1 MPASSTTDPRAFW
14 LRWLHLPLALLGLPW
29 VDLDQWPR
37 YALVVSLLALEW
49 PFCIRLTLDADV
61 YMYMPVMWTSAA
73 AAYALGPAILPV
85 FWVASLLGFA
95 LIVLLDRAGLV
106 PAEGIAAE
114 SARRW
119 RGQPFDAGTVA
130 DGDVRHSLNM
140 VEHAVRVTVIG
151 ACALG
156 SLGLLPTVM
165 LAESAVLV
173 WRQLAPRTGWFPPA
187 RTWSRIAETLGPDM
201 PLATA
206 LLHVVMVCFLLLA
219 ARAGGSAGF
228 AVASLATLTLH
239 AILRRLSDTRLE
251 SERRRAE
258 LLATQEELD
267 RRRRLATIGQ
277 TAATV
282 FHQVGR
288 HHGAIGMYA
297 HLLGRAAADDPGTVR
312 AHAARIRTSIAEAN
326 HVIDELLRFG
336 RDRELNLYP
345 QALGAVVAECADDC
359 RPRADAAG
367 VPLRVAP
374 APDVS
379 LPLDK
384 HKLKQAIG
392 NLLDNAVAVSPPG
405 VAVEIATTVDDGHVS
420 IVVRDR
426 GPGVATEIRD
436 RLFNPF
442 VTTKPDGIGLGL
454 VLAREL
460 VEAHG
465 GTLDWRP
472 AVPGTEFVVVLP
484 RPGAAESA

>member
-1 MPASSTTDPRAFW
+1 VPASSTTDPRAFW
-14 LRWLHLPLALLGLPW
+14 LRWLHLPLAIAGLPW
-29 VDLDQWPR
+29 LELDQWPR
-37 YALVVSLLALEW
+37 YLLVVSLLTLEW

-73 AAYALGPAILPV
+73 AAYALGPAVLPV

-95 LIVLLDRAGLV
+95 LIVVLDGAGLV

-119 RGQPFDAGTVA
+119 RGQSFDADTVA

-140 VEHAVRVTVIG
+140 VEHLVRVTAIG
-151 ACALG
+151 VCGLA
-156 SLGLLPTVM
+156 SLHLVPTVVI
-165 LAESAVLV
+165 AEGAVLA
-173 WRQLAPRTGWFPPA
+173 WRQVAPRTGWFPPT

-201 PLATA
+201 PRATV
-206 LLHVVMVCFLLLA
+206 LLHVVMVGFLLLA
-219 ARAGGSAGF
+219 ARAGGPVGF
-228 AVASLATLTLH
+228 AAASLATLTLH
-239 AILRRLSDTRLE
+239 AILKRLSDTRIE

-297 HLLGRAAADDPGTVR
+297 HLLGRAAADDPSTVR
-312 AHAARIRTSIAEAN
+312 AHAARIQTSVEDAN
-326 HVIDELLRFG
+326 RVIDELLRFG

-345 QALGAVVAECADDC
+345 QALAAVVAECVDDC

-367 VPLRVAP
+367 VPVRVVP
-374 APDVS
+374 APDVT

-392 NLLDNAVAVSPPG
+392 NLLDNAVAASPRG
-405 VAVEIATTVDDGHVS
+405 ETVEITTSVENGAAR
-420 IVVRDR
+420 IVVRDH
-426 GPGVATEIRD
+426 GPGVAPAIRD
-436 RLFNPF
+436 RLFTPF
-442 VTTKPDGIGLGL
+442 ATTKPDGIGLGL
-454 VLAREL
+454 VLARDL

-472 AVPGTEFVVVLP
+472 AAPGTEFVVTLA
-484 RPGAAESA
+484 RPTEVS

>member
-29 VDLDQWPR
+29 LELDQWPR

-95 LIVLLDRAGLV
+95 LIVVLDGAGLV

-119 RGQPFDAGTVA
+119 RGQSFDAGTIA

-140 VEHAVRVTVIG
+140 MEHAVRVTAIG
-151 ACALG
+151 VCGLV
-156 SLGLLPTVM
+156 SLRLLPTVVV
-165 LAESAVLV
+165 AEGAVLA

-187 RTWSRIAETLGPDM
+187 RTWSKIAETLGPDM
-201 PLATA
+201 PLATV

-219 ARAGGSAGF
+219 GRAGGPAGF

-239 AILRRLSDTRLE
+239 AILKRLSDTRIE

-297 HLLGRAAADDPGTVR
+297 HLLGRGAADDPVTVR
-312 AHAARIRTSIAEAN
+312 AHAARIQSSIADAN

-345 QALGAVVAECADDC
+345 HALATVVAECVDDC
-359 RPRADAAG
+359 RPRADARG
-367 VPLRVAP
+367 VPLRIVP
-374 APDVS
+374 APDVT

-405 VAVEIATTVDDGHVS
+405 APVEVTTAVEHGAVR
-420 IVVRDR
+420 IVVRDY
-426 GPGVATEIRD
+426 GPGVAAEIRD
-436 RLFNPF
+436 HLFTPF
-442 VTTKPDGIGLGL
+442 ATTNADGIGLGL
-454 VLAREL
+454 VLARDL

-465 GTLDWRP
+465 GTLAWHP
-472 AVPGTEFVVVLP
+472 ATPGTEFVVTLP
-484 RPGAAESA
+484 RDDAKP